1 MNKLLI
7 IGILF
12 LATSCVTSKI
22 TSNKSTDFNE
32 KISKLYIVVKGTDSA
47 ESFFE
52 SFTAE
57 LGNSLTQKG
66 IESKV
71 KYSDPLSLESENDVN
86 QYINDYNPNLIM
98 IVNQTESR
106 QTMNS
111 GFNNGFGN
119 TGWGYGSSNTG
130 GTFDVKIFQPNSKN
144 PIWRA
149 NLKADGQFGL
159 KTSTKKACEKLIEKL
174 IEDEL
179 LQL

>member
-1 MNKLLI
+1 MKKLLI
-7 IGILF
+7 IVTLF

-22 TSNKSTDFNE
+22 TSNKSTDFND

-47 ESFFE
+47 EPFFE

-71 KYSDPLSLESENDVN
+71 KYYDPLSLESENDAN
-86 QYINDYNPNLIM
+86 QNITDYKPNLVM
-98 IVNQTESR
+98 IINQTESR

-119 TGWGYGSSNTG
+119 AGWGYGNSNTG
-130 GTFDVKIFQPNSKN
+130 GTFDVKIFQPNSKT
-144 PIWRA
+144 PVWRA

-159 KTSTKKACEKLIEKL
+159 KSAAKKACETLIEKL
-174 IEDEL
+174 IEDKL
-179 LQL
+179 L